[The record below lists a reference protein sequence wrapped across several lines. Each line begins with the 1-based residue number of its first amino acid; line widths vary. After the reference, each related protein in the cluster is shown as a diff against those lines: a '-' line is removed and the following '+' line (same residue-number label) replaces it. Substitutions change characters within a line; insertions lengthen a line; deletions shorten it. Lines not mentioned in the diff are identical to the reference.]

1 MNYRGFFFIF
11 SVRNDF
17 WYNVLRAYRKEA
29 CGVKKA
35 DKTTVTIRTIAQ
47 LANVS
52 HMTVSRALNDSE
64 LVKPATKEKILA
76 IAKEIGYV
84 PNINAKSLVTNR
96 SYMIGIFFTNL
107 ETGTSNSFMTDVVA
121 QAQSVLPK
129 SYSLS
134 INSVAKA
141 MAGQYISINNYDG
154 IIVISQSKS
163 DYDFIEYV
171 HNLGLP
177 LVVLNRVIERDDINN
192 YAIGDRLGGELATNY
207 AIQMGHRKLALIR
220 GIDSFESSVQ
230 RTNGFMQ
237 AVEANGI
244 AVDPTLIKVGDYRP
258 ESGHELM
265 WEILASGNIP
275 SCVICENDDM
285 AVGAIS
291 ACVELGYQI
300 PRDISFIGFDDMA
313 YAKFI
318 TPSLTTIKKPTAQ
331 IIEMGVAKLM
341 AIVEGE
347 QSDVEQK
354 IVDPEMVIRQSVVNL
369 YQH

>member
-121 QAQSVLPK
+121 QAQAVLPK

-177 LVVLNRVIERDDINN
+177 LVVLNRVIERNDIN
-192 YAIGDRLGGELATNY
+192 NY

-220 GIDSFESSVQ
+220 GVDSFESSVQ

-265 WEILASGNIP
+265 REILASGNIP

>member
-121 QAQSVLPK
+121 QAQAVLPK

-177 LVVLNRVIERDDINN
+177 LVVLNRVIERNDINN

-220 GIDSFESSVQ
+220 GVDSFESSVQ
-230 RTNGFMQ
+230 RTNG
-237 AVEANGI
+237 
-244 AVDPTLIKVGDYRP
+244 
-258 ESGHELM
+258 
-265 WEILASGNIP
+265 
-275 SCVICENDDM
+275 SCKLLRRM
-285 AVGAIS
+285 A
-291 ACVELGYQI
+291 LQ
-300 PRDISFIGFDDMA
+300 
-313 YAKFI
+313 
-318 TPSLTTIKKPTAQ
+318 LT
-331 IIEMGVAKLM
+331 
-341 AIVEGE
+341 
-347 QSDVEQK
+347 
-354 IVDPEMVIRQSVVNL
+354 R
-369 YQH
+369 H